1 MENKEAHLISLLSTD
16 IYAAASGLAM
26 GLQGE
31 VEEMSL
37 ISAIAAGAVKWGVKA
52 HYKAIEE
59 NQLVFSGAFN
69 HTAYKD
75 PTRQGALESVIG
87 GGVYLGVISY
97 CYLIG
102 EAIQNFL

>member
-37 ISAIAAGAVKWGVKA
+37 ISAI
-52 HYKAIEE
+52 
-59 NQLVFSGAFN
+59 
-69 HTAYKD
+69 
-75 PTRQGALESVIG
+75 
-87 GGVYLGVISY
+87 
-97 CYLIG
+97 
-102 EAIQNFL
+102 